1 MKGFYE
7 LAQHIFNHIFNLCS
21 DEGELMSSV
30 LVDEDAG
37 SDAPRRSTANPF
49 LDVPR
54 DKKAS
59 KIKEGLLHRKLH
71 ADVDGKRSESDERH
85 WFFGFFPQWL
95 FAHLLLNVTGN
106 KGISD
111 SK

>member
-1 MKGFYE
+1 M
-7 LAQHIFNHIFNLCS
+7 FNLCTCS

-37 SDAPRRSTANPF
+37 SDAPRRSMANPF

-71 ADVDGKRSESDERH
+71 ADVDGKRSE
-85 WFFGFFPQWL
+85 
-95 FAHLLLNVTGN
+95 
-106 KGISD
+106 
-111 SK
+111 